1 MENKL
6 RKVMAKI
13 LGIEEHDINDTTSR
27 KNVKAW
33 NSLRHIRLVL
43 AIEEEFGIE
52 PFDMDQI
59 VEMTSFVGIKRILRE
74 KGIDI

>member
-1 MENKL
+1 
-6 RKVMAKI
+6 
-13 LGIEEHDINDTTSR
+13 
-27 KNVKAW
+27 
-33 NSLRHIRLVL
+33 LVL